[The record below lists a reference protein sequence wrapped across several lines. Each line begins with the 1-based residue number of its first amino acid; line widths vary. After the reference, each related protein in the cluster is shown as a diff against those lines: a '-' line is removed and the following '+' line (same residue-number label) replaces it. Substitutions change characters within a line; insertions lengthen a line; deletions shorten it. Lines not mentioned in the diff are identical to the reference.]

1 MKQFV
6 VIGDSNSLFVNV
18 EAKFDSMDEAVEY
31 ARLSRLS
38 NNRRNFT
45 VYQKVEKQA

>member
-6 VIGDSNSLFVNV
+6 VIGDSNGLFVDV
-18 EAKFDSMDEAVEY
+18 EAKFDNMDEAVEY

-38 NNRRNFT
+38 NDHRNFT